1 VRLILL
7 KISVDAML
15 LVIFLLLSI
24 PIGCFCLWFAWKAH
38 QVRRKRVVHGMLLMA
53 FFSFASAL
61 LVGGWAYIAI
71 TV

>member
-1 VRLILL
+1 MTGRVSLL
-7 KISVDAML
+7 GML

-24 PIGCFCLWFAWKAH
+24 PIGCFCTWFAWKAH
-38 QVRRKRVVHGMLLMA
+38 QVGRKKVMHGMLLVA

-61 LVGGWAYIAI
+61 LFGGWSYLVI